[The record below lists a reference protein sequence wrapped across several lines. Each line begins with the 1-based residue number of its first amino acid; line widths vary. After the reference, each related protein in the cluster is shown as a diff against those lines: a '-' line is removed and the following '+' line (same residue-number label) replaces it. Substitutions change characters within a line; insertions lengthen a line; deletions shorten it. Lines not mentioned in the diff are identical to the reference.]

1 MTDTLTLF
9 DAAPAYSSAAVVE
22 LFDPP
27 MCCPTG
33 LCGPTLDQTLLDV
46 NEMILA
52 LQADGVTVARYQMT
66 GQPQAFLSSPEVMRL
81 VREKLME
88 ALPITAVRGQVVK
101 VGAYPTLSEVKT
113 YLMEQHR
120 TANAQRV
127 QVSPSFGGNGAG
139 A

>member
-9 DAAPAYSSAAVVE
+9 NAAPTHVSTAAVE

-46 NEMILA
+46 NEMLLA
-52 LQADGVTVARYQMT
+52 LQAAGVTVARYQMT
-66 GQPQAFLSSPEVMRL
+66 SQPQAFLSNPEVMRL
-81 VREKLME
+81 VREQQMA
-88 ALPITAVRGQVVK
+88 ALPISVVRGQVVK
-101 VGAYPTLSEVKT
+101 VGAYPTLAEIKT
-113 YLMEQHR
+113 YLMEPR
-120 TANAQRV
+120 TR
-127 QVSPSFGGNGAG
+127 PSLGGNGAT

>member
-1 MTDTLTLF
+1 MTDTLNLF
-9 DAAPAYSSAAVVE
+9 DTAPTYTSTAVVE
-22 LFDPP
+22 FFDPP

-66 GQPQAFLSSPEVMRL
+66 GQPQAFLSNSAVMRL
-81 VREKLME
+81 VREQQMA

-101 VGAYPTLSEVKT
+101 VGAYPTLAEVK
-113 YLMEQHR
+113 
-120 TANAQRV
+120 
-127 QVSPSFGGNGAG
+127 SFLAGAG

>member
-9 DAAPAYSSAAVVE
+9 DAPPTHTSTAVVE

-33 LCGPTLDQTLLDV
+33 LCGPTLDQTLLDI

-52 LQADGVTVARYQMT
+52 LQAEGLTVARYQMT
-66 GQPQAFLSSPEVMRL
+66 GQPQAFLSNPDVMRL
-81 VREKLME
+81 VREQQMA
-88 ALPITAVRGQVVK
+88 ALPITAVRGQVIK
-101 VGAYPTLSEVKT
+101 VGAYPTLTEIKAH
-113 YLMEQHR
+113 L
-120 TANAQRV
+120 
-127 QVSPSFGGNGAG
+127 NGVA

>member
-9 DAAPAYSSAAVVE
+9 DASPTHTSTAVVE

-33 LCGPTLDQTLLDV
+33 LCGPTLDQTLLDI

-52 LQADGVTVARYQMT
+52 LQAEGLTVARYQMT
-66 GQPQAFLSSPEVMRL
+66 GQPQAFLSNPDVMRL
-81 VREKLME
+81 VREQQMA

-101 VGAYPTLSEVKT
+101 VGAYPTLTEIKAH
-113 YLMEQHR
+113 L
-120 TANAQRV
+120 
-127 QVSPSFGGNGAG
+127 NGVA

>member
-1 MTDTLTLF
+1 MTDVVTLF
-9 DAAPAYSSAAVVE
+9 DATPTRTGTAVVE

-52 LQADGVTVARYQMT
+52 LQAEDVRVERYQMT
-66 GQPQAFLSSPEVMRL
+66 SHPQAFLNNADVMRL
-81 VREKLME
+81 VRDRQMA
-88 ALPITAVRGQVVK
+88 ALPITVVRGKVVK
-101 VGAYPTLSEVKT
+101 AGAYPTLSEVRA
-113 YLMEQHR
+113 YL
-120 TANAQRV
+120 
-127 QVSPSFGGNGAG
+127 NGAT